1 MHNRA
6 GARLPFAAA
15 IALGSFLL
23 FFVQP
28 LLGRFILPWFGS
40 TPAVWAASLVVF
52 QTLLLAGYALAHWLA
67 RRGPPPRQALWH
79 LGLAG
84 LVVLLLPIIPAER
97 WKPSADTNP
106 AAQIILLLTATVGLP
121 FVVLSA
127 GGPLLQRCFAHAH
140 PDRSPYRLYALSNL
154 GSLLALLC
162 YPVVVEPQL
171 RLDTQAWVWSA
182 LYLLYLGA
190 LAAAAYVVN
199 KTDQMSGGRTAQPTG
214 AIGIEPQPRRAPAR
228 PIAPAR
234 ALLWIGLSAGGSALL
249 LATTNQMCQDVAV
262 VPFLWVLPLALYLLT
277 FIICFDR
284 ERWYVRPLYF
294 AALPLALLLACLV
307 LFIDAELALVY
318 QLGGYCVTL
327 FVGCMLCHGELVRLR
342 PAPAR
347 LTLFYLCMSAGGAL
361 GGVVIGL
368 AAPLVLP
375 ELWEYHLS
383 LLTCALLLL
392 WASRSARVERGWNPP
407 GLLTW
412 LLGLLVLAGALL
424 ANARGWELKKD
435 PETDAWTLERVR
447 ANTLARHRGF
457 YGVVKVHEGGT
468 PGALDHYV
476 SLQHGRILHGVQ
488 YTHEDRRATPSS
500 YYGPDSGLGV
510 ALRMHPDSDGALRIG
525 VIGLGAGT
533 VAVYAG
539 DGDRHGIARF
549 A

>member
-1 MHNRA
+1 MHHRA

-67 RRGPPPRQALWH
+67 QRGPPPRQAIWH
-79 LGLAG
+79 LALAG
-84 LVVLLLPIIPAER
+84 LVLTLLPIIPAER
-97 WKPSADTNP
+97 WKPSADTEP
-106 AAQIILLLTATVGLP
+106 ASQIILLLTATAGLP
-121 FVVLSA
+121 FIVLSA

-140 PDRSPYRLYALSNL
+140 PGRSPYRLYALSNL

-171 RLDTQAWVWSA
+171 RLDTQAWLWSA
-182 LYLLYLGA
+182 LFLLYVGA
-190 LAAAAYVVN
+190 LACSTYIVRSARAEQPA
-199 KTDQMSGGRTAQPTG
+199 DAPGAEARADAIEREPATAP
-214 AIGIEPQPRRAPAR
+214 PAS
-228 PIAPAR
+228 R
-234 ALLWIGLSAGGSALL
+234 ALLWTGLSAGGSALL

-284 ERWYVRPLYF
+284 ERWYLRRLYF
-294 AALPLALLLACLV
+294 ALLPLALLVACLV
-307 LFIDAELALVY
+307 LLVDAELALLY
-318 QLGGYCVTL
+318 QLLGYSVML
-327 FVGCMLCHGELVRLR
+327 FIGCMLCHGELVRLR
-342 PAPAR
+342 PAPAG

-361 GGVVIGL
+361 GGLLVGL

-383 LLTCALLLL
+383 LLACALLLL

-412 LLGLLVLAGALL
+412 LIGLLVLASLL
-424 ANARGWELKKD
+424 FANMRGWELKKD
-435 PETDAWTLERVR
+435 VDTDDWSLERVH
-447 ANTLARHRGF
+447 AHVLAHHRGF

-468 PGALDHYV
+468 PGTLDHYV

-488 YTHEDRRATPSS
+488 YTHKDRRAAPSS

-510 ALRMHPDSDGALRIG
+510 ALRMHPRSSGPLRIA

-539 DGDRHGIARF
+539 DGDRHEIAQF